1 MQVTVPKAALDGS
14 LRRPEDASERG
25 LRTASDSQAWVR
37 CLRGTLASGMRQR
50 VVATVFALVALACA
64 AQASTAVAKV
74 RVSVTPSIGK
84 QRTSFVVR
92 FRAPSATGTFA
103 SIRSHYVV
111 SAAGRGKRCA
121 ASASVAMAPT
131 RRGQKV
137 RTTLK
142 PKGRGRIWCV
152 GKFHGRIVQISEVV
166 CPPIPKMVCPDIEIA
181 PKTIARFTFRVKK
194 STAGTTTTPGAGPSF
209 AGLVSAVR
217 TCAPFQPAI
226 IPMPIPEGNV
236 TLSWQAAT
244 DPNTPSSQIVYEI
257 FYSATSGGE
266 NYSDPSWTT
275 GPGATHFTVALKGF
289 ASAFFVVRARD
300 TAGNEDQNTI
310 QRMAVT
316 DCPAP
321 LNIRR

>member
-1 MQVTVPKAALDGS
+1 
-14 LRRPEDASERG
+14 
-25 LRTASDSQAWVR
+25 
-37 CLRGTLASGMRQR
+37 MRQR
-50 VVATVFALVALACA
+50 VVATVFALVAMACA
-64 AQASTAVAKV
+64 AQASTAAAKV

-111 SAAGRGKRCA
+111 SAAGKGKRCTA
-121 ASASVAMAPT
+121 NASVAMGPT

-142 PKGRGRIWCV
+142 PKGPGHIWCA
-152 GKFHGRIVQISEVV
+152 GKFHGRIVQISQVV
-166 CPPIPKMVCPDIEIA
+166 CPPIPKMACPDIEIA
-181 PKTIARFTFRVKK
+181 PMTIARFTFRVKK
-194 STAGTTTTPGAGPSF
+194 STKGTTTTPGAGPSF

-217 TCAPFQPAI
+217 TCPPIQPAI
-226 IPMPIPEGNV
+226 IPMPIPERNV

-266 NYSDPSWTT
+266 NYSNPSWTT
-275 GPGATHFTVALKGF
+275 GPGATHFTVVLNSF
-289 ASAFFVVRARD
+289 ANAFFVVRARD
-300 TAGNEDQNTI
+300 KAGNEDHNTI

-316 DCPAP
+316 DCPGP
-321 LNIRR
+321 LNTRR